1 MEKSFQFRVDLEII
15 HQTWSNVLLLLLFS
29 NHNMYDLRR
38 LTWWY
43 SEQVWKTTTTCTQR
57 IKTEQADYFW
67 QTFHTTYHRQ
77 NSKVL
82 GLLFLYIFFLILAF
96 MPVQSKSVYIFKNKK
111 HGKHTHTQTHH
122 NVVHCKL
129 SDWHT
134 LPFCPYQHCGI
145 TLTSANS
152 HT

>member
-43 SEQVWKTTTTCTQR
+43 SEQAWKTTTCTQR

-67 QTFHTTYHRQ
+67 QTFHTTYHKQ

-82 GLLFLYIFFLILAF
+82 GLFVYIYIFFLILAL
-96 MPVQSKSVYIFKNKK
+96 MPVQSKSLCIYLKTKNMGSTRILKLTTTWYTVSYQT
-111 HGKHTHTQTHH
+111 GTHFHS
-122 NVVHCKL
+122 V
-129 SDWHT
+129 
-134 LPFCPYQHCGI
+134 
-145 TLTSANS
+145 LTSTVAS
-152 HT
+152 L